1 MKVLLLL
8 AAAAVAAVHGDG
20 IPVYG
25 RPPPPHNGPVH
36 YDESPKPFAYQYG
49 VSDSYTGNDGSD
61 ACPLRAV
68 FLNQCAATASREPI
82 MKLVH
87 HIAMFKGKMAEAQI
101 AVVIYSCW

>member
-1 MKVLLLL
+1 MKVLFLL

-49 VSDSYTGNDGSD
+49 VSDSYTG
-61 ACPLRAV
+61 
-68 FLNQCAATASREPI
+68 
-82 MKLVH
+82 K
-87 HIAMFKGKMAEAQI
+87 
-101 AVVIYSCW
+101 